1 VKNYSWTLD
10 SFYETIKGVTSDV
23 DGDGQLTYK
32 DRWGFVG
39 YRDTLPAMLVSAGG
53 LIATKDENDFP
64 VITILNE
71 KELSIIDKIYM
82 IMYDNSNT
90 FNLQK
95 LYAQGFSAIYAEAR
109 TMFSEH
115 RILYYWVRL
124 REVETF
130 RGMETDFGMLPM
142 PMYDE
147 AQKRYY
153 TALNSYV
160 GTTLAAVSICSY
172 PEELS
177 IVLES
182 LAEQSH
188 RILMPAYYDIN
199 LTSKIARD
207 DESEEMLDIIISTGV
222 VDIGAVYDFGGIC
235 GQFMEMSL
243 TDNRDIVSR
252 MQKLMK
258 GAEAAINRLVK
269 GIEKIEG

>member
-1 VKNYSWTLD
+1 
-10 SFYETIKGVTSDV
+10 
-23 DGDGQLTYK
+23 
-32 DRWGFVG
+32 
-39 YRDTLPAMLVSAGG
+39 M
-53 LIATKDENDFP
+53 
-64 VITILNE
+64 
-71 KELSIIDKIYM
+71 
-82 IMYDNSNT
+82 
-90 FNLQK
+90 
-95 LYAQGFSAIYAEAR
+95 
-109 TMFSEH
+109 
-115 RILYYWVRL
+115 RL

-252 MQKLMK
+252 MQSS
-258 GAEAAINRLVK
+258 
-269 GIEKIEG
+269 